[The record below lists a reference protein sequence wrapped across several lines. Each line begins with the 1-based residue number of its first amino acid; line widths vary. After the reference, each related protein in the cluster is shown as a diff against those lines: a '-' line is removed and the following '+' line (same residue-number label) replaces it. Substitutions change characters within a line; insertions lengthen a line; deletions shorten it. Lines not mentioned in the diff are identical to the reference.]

1 MSYEGYR
8 QKICVNLHYTRHPE
22 TYGCEP
28 DKCMVC
34 NTKKFVWS
42 NEVDDTNC
50 DQVGIVQESNI
61 FELLG
66 KSPDG
71 QSVLRAP
78 TEEDRALLQSLR
90 GYTVWR
96 METDTIEFAGY
107 LK

>member
-1 MSYEGYR
+1 MSYEGYH

-22 TYGCEP
+22 TYGAYAH
-28 DKCMVC
+28 KCMVC

-42 NEVDDTNC
+42 NKVNDTNC
-50 DQVGIVQESNI
+50 DQVGIIQESDI

-66 KSPDG
+66 KSADG
-71 QSVLRAP
+71 RSVGRAP
-78 TEEDRALLQSLR
+78 TEEDITLLQSLR